1 MLLNSVPDAHPLP
14 APPHYFHDTAS
25 LCSFVGT
32 EAHGLQWLSGSL
44 CEAAPAAWSQQGTQQ
59 PRGLHLR
66 SESES
71 PPHPMTGKAFTV
83 GKEAKKTP
91 WSPAAAKGQ
100 DGGKH
105 THADKYLRWSS
116 AGVIHWLPQC
126 WSGPALQLV
135 PTSVHL
141 KWVSG
146 VGALNFMF
154 LGQCTH
160 YTWL

>member
-14 APPHYFHDTAS
+14 PLPHYFHDTAS

-83 GKEAKKTP
+83 GKEAKKHP
-91 WSPAAAKGQ
+91 GAQQLPKARMEAS
-100 DGGKH
+100 
-105 THADKYLRWSS
+105 THMQINTF
-116 AGVIHWLPQC
+116 AGPVL
-126 WSGPALQLV
+126 A
-135 PTSVHL
+135 
-141 KWVSG
+141 
-146 VGALNFMF
+146 
-154 LGQCTH
+154 
-160 YTWL
+160 